1 MVDNSNELPKQL
13 SSFVWHYLKNKKM
26 YLLGFFIVSMVW
38 AIEMSLSPYLL
49 GKIINI
55 IANDNTKDSIIEMVT
70 MPAVLYVSMSIIL
83 NINFR
88 FFNYISLRLYPS
100 IKAQVIEDM
109 YSYLIRHSDNFF
121 QNNYSGTLTKKI
133 QDMATNIEQLIQ
145 IPNEWFYPRVL
156 ALIIAC
162 LMLFI
167 TVTPIFSFIL
177 LLWGISF
184 VGISY
189 LASKKSE
196 TYAKQLSNAE
206 VQMGGFLQ
214 DSISNVVS
222 TKLFSNMEH
231 ETNRNKE
238 FIQNAKSCDQ
248 KLQFRNLKIFFIQ
261 GMGVT
266 ALTGCMMLALIHQY
280 RNGLVSAGDF
290 ALVLTLSIS
299 FIMGVFNMGQ
309 EILKFSKVIGTCKQS
324 LSFIVIPHEI
334 IDIPN
339 ALEIKIEKGLI
350 EFKDVYFSYLP
361 SNPLFEKIN
370 LTINPGE
377 KIGLVGYS
385 GGGKTTFVKL
395 LLRLIQ
401 SNNGSILIDHQNISN
416 IQKDSLRKSIAVI
429 PQTTDLFHRSIME
442 NIRFGCVKATD
453 EEVIN
458 ASKKAKCHDFIMSL
472 PDKYNSLVGE
482 KGVKLSGGQKQRISI
497 ARAFLKNSPILILD
511 EATSSLDSIT
521 EKEIQQSLHEVMQ
534 GRTSIVIA
542 HRLSTLN
549 DMDKI
554 AVFDQGKIVE
564 HDTPSALLNNEN
576 SVFRKLWNMQSNGF
590 LINIGKDRNV

>member
-1 MVDNSNELPKQL
+1 MVNNSTELPKTL
-13 SSFVWHYLKNKKM
+13 SSFVLHYLKNKKI
-26 YLLGFFIVSMVW
+26 YLLGFFIVSMIW

-55 IANDNTKDSIIEMVT
+55 VAQNNNGHNIIELVT
-70 MPAVLYVSMSIIL
+70 TPAILYVSISIIL

-88 FFNYISLRLYPS
+88 FFNYISLKLYPS

-109 YSYLIRHSDNFF
+109 YSYLIKHSDNFF

-167 TVTPIFSFIL
+167 TVTPIFSLIL

-189 LASKKSE
+189 IASKKSE
-196 TYAKQLSNAE
+196 VYAKELSNSE
-206 VQMGGFLQ
+206 TQMGGFLQ

-222 TKLFSNMEH
+222 TKLFSNIEH
-231 ETNRNKE
+231 EVNRNKE
-238 FIQNAKSCDQ
+238 FLRNIKSCDE

-261 GMGVT
+261 GMGITV
-266 ALTGCMMLALIHQY
+266 LTGCMMTALIYQY
-280 RNGLVSAGDF
+280 THGAVNAGDF

-324 LSFIVIPHEI
+324 LSFIIVPHEI

-339 ALEIKIEKGLI
+339 ASEMKVERGSIEC
-350 EFKDVYFSYLP
+350 KDVCFSYLS

-370 LTINPGE
+370 LKINSGE

-401 SNNGSILIDHQNISN
+401 ADSGSILIDGQNIN
-416 IQKDSLRKSIAVI
+416 NVKKDSLRKSIAII
-429 PQTTDLFHRSIME
+429 PQNTDLFHRSILE
-442 NIRFGCVKATD
+442 NIRFGRVAATD
-453 EEVIN
+453 EEVIS
-458 ASKKAKCHDFIMSL
+458 ASKKARCHDFVMSL

-497 ARAFLKNSPILILD
+497 ARAFLKNAPIIILD

-521 EKEIQQSLHEVMQ
+521 EKEIQQSLHEVMKD
-534 GRTSIVIA
+534 RTSIVIA

-549 DMDKI
+549 DMDQI
-554 AVFDQGKIVE
+554 AVFDHGKIIE
-564 HDTPSALLNNEN
+564 HDSPSSLLNNEQ
-576 SVFRKLWNMQSNGF
+576 SVFKKLWNMQSNGF
-590 LINIGKDRNV
+590 LINIGKETNV